1 MRIYLDNAATTPL
14 DPRVLDYMLPL
25 MKDNFG
31 NPSSIHHH
39 GRQCKAI
46 IEESRKKIANSL
58 RSSIGEIFFTS
69 SATEANNLIIQAAV
83 RDLGVTKIISTPIEH
98 HCVLHTI
105 EHIVA
110 QQRGVESAFLSV
122 DESGQIN
129 MEELDQLLASSEVK
143 CLVCIMHVNN
153 EIGTISNVKSIS
165 EICEKHN
172 ALFQCDA
179 VQALGKYDIDLSQTK
194 ISFLSGSAHKFYGP
208 KGVGF
213 VYINSDNQIK
223 PLIHGGAQERNMR
236 AGTENTYGI
245 AGIGKA
251 LELCLE
257 DMQKNRQ
264 HITFIRSHLIEKLKS
279 QFDGV
284 KIISPETDGHYCILN
299 VAFPKSD
306 KTDMIM
312 FNLDILGISASAG
325 SACSSGVE
333 QASHVL
339 RAIGLSAGYQAIRF
353 SFSHHN
359 TKEEIDFLVE
369 KLKGIL

>member
-14 DPRVLDYMLPL
+14 DPRVLEFMLP
-25 MKDNFG
+25 MMTENYG

-39 GRQCKAI
+39 GRQCKAVV
-46 IEESRKKIANSL
+46 EESRKKIANSL
-58 RSSIGEIFFTS
+58 KASIGEIFFTS
-69 SATEANNLIIQAAV
+69 SATEANNLAILAAV

-105 EHIVA
+105 EHVIA
-110 QQRGVESAFLSV
+110 QDKGVESSFLSV
-122 DESGQIN
+122 DENGNIN
-129 MEELDQLLASSEVK
+129 LEDLDQELAASNGK
-143 CLVCIMHVNN
+143 CLVCVMYVNN
-153 EIGTISNVKSIS
+153 EIGTIADIKSIS
-165 EICEKHN
+165 EICQKHE

-179 VQALGKYDIDLSQTK
+179 VQAMGKYPIDVSETA

-213 VYINSDNQIK
+213 IYINSNNQVK
-223 PLIHGGAQERNMR
+223 PLIHGGSQERNMR

-251 LELCLE
+251 LELCIE
-257 DMQKNRQ
+257 EMEAHRA
-264 HITFIRSHLIEKLKS
+264 HIESIRSHLIQELKA
-279 QFDGV
+279 QIPNV
-284 KIISPETDGHYCILN
+284 KIISPEDGGHYCLLN
-299 VAFPKSD
+299 VAFPKSE

-339 RAIGLSAGYQAIRF
+339 RAIGLTAEHQAIRF

-359 TKEEIDFLVE
+359 TIEEIDFLVE